1 MFGFGKTK
9 LSSQEFCNDQWI
21 KITSPE
27 RKSIWRAFVE
37 QVNDAALENAD
48 FDKLCDVMIAAYL
61 QFLRSTV
68 IKTQG
73 MHSDSV
79 MDFYICISGKKD
91 ELNPSI
97 EDYSSIFNK
106 TWGSISSGDKMM
118 DMVSAFEICMD
129 VSLQQS
135 TRKQLSM
142 EFFTLISSMEDVLS
156 KIKLV

>member
-1 MFGFGKTK
+1 MFGLGKTK
-9 LSSQEFCNDQWI
+9 MDSKAFCNDQWI

-79 MDFYICISGKKD
+79 MDFYICIDSKKQ
-91 ELNPSI
+91 ELESSI
-97 EDYSSIFNK
+97 EDYSTTFNQ

-118 DMVSAFEICMD
+118 DMVNAFEVCMGIN
-129 VSLQQS
+129 LQQS
-135 TRKQLSM
+135 TREQLSM
-142 EFFTLISSMEDVLS
+142 EFFTLISSMEDVL
-156 KIKLV
+156 KNIKLV